1 LGTQD
6 QGYEDVLVGFV
17 ENEQVD
23 GNTVDR
29 NTVDRNTPVK
39 LLEEIKEYK
48 IKDMGPYGRV

>member
-17 ENEQVD
+17 ENEQ
-23 GNTVDR
+23 VDR